1 MKQILVID
9 QSQIFRDYLKEKLES
24 YDFAVSAAG
33 TGIEGLSK
41 MRSLTPDLVIL
52 DFHLARMSAL
62 DLLKEKAHDPN
73 VANIP
78 VILASSSVDRSVLV
92 SVSQY
97 NVRKMLSKPVRVDA
111 LIKAVSDV
119 LMVEIPLDQ
128 TPSIIEANVNDD
140 VILIEVAQGL
150 NTEKID
156 LLRYKL
162 LELLDLYKITT
173 PRVLLMVSNITI
185 GVGDVQKLEL
195 LFRAVFQATG
205 VMRRYLK
212 VLTAN
217 RDIAEFLHN
226 RNEFS
231 GVEMVDSLVEAMSGL
246 SSRVN
251 DSDDEFPETSTSLRE
266 RLVQRTA
273 PRKAKDETIMMR
285 FHDDTFGSSS
295 GVHQQST
302 PFPAQLTVA
311 VVDDDPVIHE
321 LVRICF
327 DPSRVS
333 VQTYSDGS
341 SFLADDV
348 GLSADIV
355 FLDLVMPRM
364 NGVEVL
370 RELRKRELAVPV
382 VIMSAL
388 TKRETVIGAMKL
400 GVKSYMI
407 KPLKPQAI
415 RMKVA
420 EVLQRN
426 F

>member
-62 DLLKEKAHDPN
+62 DLLKEKSHDPN

-128 TPSIIEANVNDD
+128 TPGIIEANVNDD

-162 LELLDLYKITT
+162 LELLDLYKINT
-173 PRVLLMVSNITI
+173 PRVLLMVSNINI

-231 GVEMVDSLVEAMSGL
+231 GVEVVDSLVEAMSGL

-251 DSDDEFPETSTSLRE
+251 DNDDEFPETNTSLRE
-266 RLVQRTA
+266 RLVKRSA

-285 FHDDTFGSSS
+285 FHDDHFGSSN
-295 GVHQQST
+295 GVDQQSA

-327 DPSRVS
+327 DPSRIS

-348 GLSADIV
+348 GLTADIV

-370 RELRKRELAVPV
+370 RELRKRELTVPV